1 MPDCIETQILGTVGE
16 VLDTALSWLSHP
28 PTPVSGSRFHLGHL
42 YFGVESGDSGWG
54 RLVRSAK
61 NQFIRGAEVG
71 LSGLR
76 GAEVGL
82 V

>member
-1 MPDCIETQILGTVGE
+1 MRFLTLLCRGCL
-16 VLDTALSWLSHP
+16 
-28 PTPVSGSRFHLGHL
+28 TPVSGSRFHLGHL
-42 YFGVESGDSGWG
+42 YFGVESGDSRRG
-54 RLVRSAK
+54 RLVRSTK